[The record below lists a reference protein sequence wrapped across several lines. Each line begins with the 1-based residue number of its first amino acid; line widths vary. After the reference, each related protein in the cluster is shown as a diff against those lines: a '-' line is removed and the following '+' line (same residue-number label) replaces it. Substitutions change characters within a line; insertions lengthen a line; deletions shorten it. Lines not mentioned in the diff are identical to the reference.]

1 MVNMTPVP
9 VQLLQNSEKQQMA
22 PSAWAVHMHVST
34 HMYMGTGAH
43 PQLAPAMHFQE
54 ATNLN

>member
-1 MVNMTPVP
+1 MTPVP

-34 HMYMGTGAH
+34 HMHMGTGAH